1 LEDIMKLHPG
11 LFRSILASAVV
22 GLCALVSVPDARA
35 QQAVDPDAQA
45 VLGAMT
51 KYLGSL
57 KSFTVEYA
65 AADEIITNE
74 GQKLQFL
81 HSGEITL
88 ERPGKLRAVRRGA
101 AGAAE
106 IFLDGKTLF
115 LYGKSANAF
124 LQLDAPS
131 IDAAVDAVHKLGFDA
146 PGADFLSDKPLDPS
160 TTDMIGGS
168 HIGMTFVDGVEVH
181 QLAFRGKDVD
191 WQLWVTAG
199 DKPLPVRYVV
209 TTKAL
214 AGTPQFIL
222 EMRKWNVAPQVDAA
236 RFTFVTPQ
244 GATKL
249 DPASVS
255 VSAIG
260 DLIIKGK

>member
-1 LEDIMKLHPG
+1 MKLHSRP
-11 LFRSILASAVV
+11 FASILMSAALGLCPLISAV
-22 GLCALVSVPDARA
+22 DARA
-35 QQAVDPDAQA
+35 QQTVDPDAQA

-65 AADEIITNE
+65 AADEIITAD

-88 ERPGKLRAVRRGA
+88 QRPGKLRAVRKGA

-106 IFLDGKTLF
+106 IFLDGKTLV
-115 LYGKSANAF
+115 LYGKSANAC
-124 LQLDAPS
+124 LQFDAS
-131 IDAAVDAVHKLGFDA
+131 SVETAVDAVHKLGFDA

-160 TTDMIGGS
+160 TTDMISGA

-191 WQLWVTAG
+191 WQLWVTSG

-209 TTKAL
+209 TTKSL
-214 AGTPQFIL
+214 AGAPQFIL
-222 EMRKWNVAPQVDAA
+222 EMRGWNVAPQVDVA

-255 VSAIG
+255 ASAIG
-260 DLIIKGK
+260 DLVIKGK

>member
-1 LEDIMKLHPG
+1 MKFCSRLFASVVVAG
-11 LFRSILASAVV
+11 LCTLAS
-22 GLCALVSVPDARA
+22 LPHARA
-35 QQAVDPDAQA
+35 QAVDPDAQA

-51 KYLGSL
+51 KYLGSQR
-57 KSFTVEYA
+57 SFSVEYA
-65 AADEIITNE
+65 AADEVLTKD

-88 ERPGKLRAVRRGA
+88 QRPGKLYAVRKGA

-106 IFLDGKTLF
+106 IVLDGKTLS

-124 LQLDAPS
+124 LQLDAATV
-131 IDAAVDAVHKLGFDA
+131 DAAVDAVHKIGFDA

-160 TTDMIGGS
+160 TTDMISGT
-168 HIGMTFVDGVEVH
+168 HVGMTFVDGAEVH

-191 WQLWVTAG
+191 WQLWVTSG
-199 DKPLPVRYVV
+199 DKPLPLRYVV
-209 TTKAL
+209 TTKSL
-214 AGTPQFIL
+214 AGSPQFIL
-222 EMRKWNVAPQVDAA
+222 EMKKWNVAPQVDAA

-255 VSAIG
+255 VSPIG

>member
-1 LEDIMKLHPG
+1 MKSHLRH
-11 LFRSILASAVV
+11 FASILTSAVL
-22 GLCALVSVPDARA
+22 GLCALVSAPDARA

-65 AADEIITNE
+65 AADEIVTAD

-88 ERPGKLRAVRRGA
+88 QRPGKLYAVRKGA
-101 AGAAE
+101 AGDAD

-115 LYGKSANAF
+115 LYGKRANAF

-131 IDAAVDAVHKLGFDA
+131 VDAAVDAVHKIGFDA

-160 TTDMIGGS
+160 TTDMISGT
-168 HIGMTFVDGVEVH
+168 HVGMTFVDGVEVH

-209 TTKAL
+209 TTKLL
-214 AGTPQFIL
+214 AGAPQFIL
-222 EMRKWNVAPQVDAA
+222 NMRRWNVAPQIDPAL
-236 RFTFVTPQ
+236 FTFVAPQ